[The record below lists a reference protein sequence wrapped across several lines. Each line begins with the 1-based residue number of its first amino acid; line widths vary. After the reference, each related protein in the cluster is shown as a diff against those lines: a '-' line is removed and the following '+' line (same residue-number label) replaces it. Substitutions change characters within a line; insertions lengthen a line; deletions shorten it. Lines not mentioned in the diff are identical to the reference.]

1 MNLTNYMQIEQ
12 AREDVKA
19 LLADS
24 LARDVKLGTG
34 RIWHKPAGNAS
45 IKVQGFDVDTI
56 LTLNKRDAWN
66 QVRLSQRDDEMSGA
80 MTPRVSAYYR
90 PDGDRYVVTDLGEG
104 VRALR
109 LRTGESAYGP
119 ATGVAMLEK
128 LNLYDAEN
136 PRNAL
141 GGMAHE
147 LELVGVWQADLPDA
161 ICRVMLA
168 SLRVAQS

>member
-1 MNLTNYMQIEQ
+1 MNLTNYTQIEQ

-34 RIWHKPAGNAS
+34 RIWHKPAGHAS

-66 QVRLSQRDDEMSGA
+66 QVRLSQRDAELLDA
-80 MTPRVSAYYR
+80 MATRVSAYYR

-109 LRTGESAYGP
+109 LRTGICMLTFPQVREVFERTPEMPGVHFGADSALY
-119 ATGVAMLEK
+119 ATEGDKASVTA
-128 LNLYDAEN
+128 AE
-136 PRNAL
+136 
-141 GGMAHE
+141 
-147 LELVGVWQADLPDA
+147 VPDA
-161 ICRVMLA
+161 LCRVMLA

>member
-1 MNLTNYMQIEQ
+1 MTLAEYLETPQ
-12 AREDVKA
+12 AREHVRA

-24 LARDVKLGTG
+24 PARDVKLGTG
-34 RIWHKPAGNAS
+34 RIWHKPAGHAV
-45 IKVQGFDVDTI
+45 IKVQGFDFDTM

-66 QVRLSQRDDEMSGA
+66 QVRLSQRDDEMLGA

-90 PDGDRYVVTDLGEG
+90 PEGDRYVVTDLGEG

-109 LRTGESAYGP
+109 LRTGQPIEGWQSWFDGIVDSTA
-119 ATGVAMLEK
+119 GVIRK
-128 LNLYDAEN
+128 QDV
-136 PRNAL
+136 R
-141 GGMAHE
+141 
-147 LELVGVWQADLPDA
+147 ADQLPDA

>member
-1 MNLTNYMQIEQ
+1 MPLAEYLASEQ
-12 AREDVKA
+12 AREDVRARIDATLGTADVPWTLKVPGVGE
-19 LLADS
+19 LAIS
-24 LARDVKLGTG
+24 GTCGPFMKLG
-34 RIWHKPAGNAS
+34 IWK
-45 IKVQGFDVDTI
+45 KTDE
-56 LTLNKRDAWN
+56 DA
-66 QVRLSQRDDEMSGA
+66 DDEEA
-80 MTPRVSAYYR
+80 EYIQLCAAYYR

-109 LRTGESAYGP
+109 LRTGEKAYGP

-147 LELVGVWQADLPDA
+147 LELVGVQQADLPDA
-161 ICRVMLA
+161 ICQVMLA

>member
-34 RIWHKPAGNAS
+34 RIWHKPAGHAS

-66 QVRLSQRDDEMSGA
+66 QVRLSQRDAELLDA
-80 MTPRVSAYYR
+80 MATRVSAYYR
-90 PDGDRYVVTDLGEG
+90 PYGDRYVVTDLGEG

-109 LRTGESAYGP
+109 LRTGMIHGAAVNCAKPMRAALMDKP
-119 ATGVAMLEK
+119 AVGWIAGLDGDMELDGVKPE
-128 LNLYDAEN
+128 
-136 PRNAL
+136 
-141 GGMAHE
+141 
-147 LELVGVWQADLPDA
+147 DLPDA
-161 ICRVMLA
+161 ICRVMA
-168 SLRVAQS
+168 ESLRVAQS

>member
-34 RIWHKPAGNAS
+34 RIWHKPAGHAS
-45 IKVQGFDVDTI
+45 IKVQGFDVDTM

-66 QVRLSQRDDEMSGA
+66 QVRLSQRDAELLDA
-80 MTPRVSAYYR
+80 MATRVSAYYR
-90 PDGDRYVVTDLGEG
+90 PYGDRYVVTDLGEG

-109 LRTGESAYGP
+109 LRTGCSQYL
-119 ATGVAMLEK
+119 AMECS
-128 LNLYDAEN
+128 DPMRE
-136 PRNAL
+136 AL
-141 GGMAHE
+141 RTSGIGNVWSTERGIME
-147 LELVGVWQADLPDA
+147 LDNIAAIDLPDA

>member
-1 MNLTNYMQIEQ
+1 MEGDEMTLADYLASEA

-19 LLADS
+19 LLERRRLTPNFADIH
-24 LARDVKLGTG
+24 AKNPHRFMGITKTG
-34 RIWHKPAGNAS
+34 AWH
-45 IKVQGFDVDTI
+45 VVT
-56 LTLNKRDAWN
+56 
-66 QVRLSQRDDEMSGA
+66 MSVEGETCQA
-80 MTPRVSAYYR
+80 LYR

-128 LNLYDAEN
+128 LKLYDAQN

-147 LELVGVWQADLPDA
+147 LELIGVTAADLPDA